1 MNSSNFD
8 TVTLAIFALY
18 YKKEDAIHD
27 IQLNNTIIEANLIYA
42 SKVTHFYISFK

>member
-27 IQLNNTIIEANLIYA
+27 IQSNNTIIEANLIYA
-42 SKVTHFYISFK
+42 SKVTNFHIFFK